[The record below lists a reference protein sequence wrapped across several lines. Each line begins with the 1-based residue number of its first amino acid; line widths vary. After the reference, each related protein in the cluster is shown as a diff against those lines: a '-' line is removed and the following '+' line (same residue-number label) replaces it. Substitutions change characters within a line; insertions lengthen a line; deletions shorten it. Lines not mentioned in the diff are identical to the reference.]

1 VTTHRSPRRRRL
13 GLRYAGL
20 AFASLAGGI
29 LAGAASQRFGILFV
43 LAGFAGYLF
52 HGKRAAALLL
62 GRAGRLAPT
71 PFPKAARRSG
81 PRLIVASVLGLA
93 WAPAAHAQQTIFNV
107 PSTSVLDPGKVYV
120 EVDELFRPTEP
131 SFSSTTVRGVV
142 GVFPRVEA
150 GVNFGGLVSPG
161 PVVPTAT
168 VAVKLQ
174 PVRAGDF
181 TVTAGG
187 YGLFYLRG
195 SEDGN
200 PAGMG
205 YGFVS
210 YRLPKFGTQI
220 EFGGWYASAGF
231 VHPPHRVFGSS
242 TGGALATFEQPL
254 PWVKGLT
261 LAADWWSGENAIG
274 YVSPGFYWTFGHWTA
289 YAAYSIKNGD
299 SKGNGGLVELG
310 YAF

>member
-1 VTTHRSPRRRRL
+1 MADKRKAAVFAVLALAVLVGGCVLASMFPRL
-13 GLRYAGL
+13 EIAL
-20 AFASLAGGI
+20 AA
-29 LAGAASQRFGILFV
+29 
-43 LAGFAGYLF
+43 AGFAGYVLCGRRAMVLWRTDERVFDHPRRFPDHHGNPPARMFAAGLF
-52 HGKRAAALLL
+52 LAAL
-62 GRAGRLAPT
+62 
-71 PFPKAARRSG
+71 AASA
-81 PRLIVASVLGLA
+81 L
-93 WAPAAHAQQTIFNV
+93 AQQTIFNV
-107 PSTSVLDPGKVYV
+107 PSADVLDPGKVYL
-120 EVDELFRPTEP
+120 EVDELFRPTDP
-131 SFSSTTVRGVV
+131 KFSSTTVRGVI
-142 GVFPRVEA
+142 GVVPRMEA

-168 VAVKLQ
+168 VALKLQ

-181 TVTAGG
+181 AVTAGG
-187 YGLFYLRG
+187 YGLFYVRG

-210 YRLPKFGTQI
+210 YRLPKLGTRI
-220 EFGGWYASAGF
+220 EVGGWYASAGF
-231 VHPPHRVFGSS
+231 VHPPHQLFGSS
-242 TGGALATFEQPL
+242 TGGALATIEQPL

-274 YVSPGFYWTFGHWTA
+274 YASPGLIYTFGHWTA

-299 SKGNGGLVELG
+299 SKGNGGLIELG